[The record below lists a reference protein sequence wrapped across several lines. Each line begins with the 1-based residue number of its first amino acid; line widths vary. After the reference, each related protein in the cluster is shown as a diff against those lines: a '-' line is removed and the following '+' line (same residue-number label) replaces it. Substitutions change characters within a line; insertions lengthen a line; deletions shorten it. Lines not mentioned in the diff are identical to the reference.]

1 MTEITQEAKLKFDLT
16 CPIPIKDY
24 PIVTPAHG
32 SGGKLTHH
40 LIEKLFVTTF
50 GNPILESRHDGAM
63 LSLDKPTFA
72 STADS
77 YVVKPLFFPGGDI
90 GKLAV
95 TGTVNDLLMCG
106 ARPQYL
112 SVGFIIEEGLSM
124 QTLWEIVQSMQ
135 QTALEAGVQIVTGD

>member
-24 PIVTPAHG
+24 PIVTLAHG

-72 STADS
+72 FTTDS
-77 YVVKPLFFPGGDI
+77 YVVKPLFFPGGGI
-90 GKLAV
+90 CKLAV
-95 TGTVNDLLMCG
+95 TRTVNDLLICRD
-106 ARPQYL
+106 RPQSL
-112 SVGFIIEEGLSM
+112 SVRFIIDDGLSM
-124 QTLWEIVQSMQ
+124 QT
-135 QTALEAGVQIVTGD
+135 